1 MKAALANKPPGQTI
15 DPTDSPIV
23 IDRRGFPVD
32 VSGDRWELNEP
43 TAKIVLDWSVLAL
56 RNVEIENAFKRY
68 FGWLITTQSPVSV
81 RNAFHFLPCFTRT
94 AAFRAAEDTASAIPY
109 LAFSEARA
117 ALKKADRWKLH
128 YARQVYRWCEAQG
141 YAHFDFEVSCQL
153 DDLVIGGNTK
163 GQAVRSKNP
172 NKGPL
177 DAQEVASLTNA
188 LRAARLT
195 NFIPLAE
202 QALVWLALSTGS
214 NAIQYACLREE
225 DLKEER
231 LGNEVVAYILRIPR
245 HKKGHVDH
253 RAEFKERRLTRFVG
267 ELLADLIAQNRANYP
282 DVEKGLAARP
292 ILRSNSPSYGHNHP
306 LAEWAW
312 HLKAADVNKMLQRAV
327 NQLGVLSRTGEP
339 LHVTTRR
346 FRYTLASR
354 AVDSGASA
362 YEVADALDHS
372 DLQNVGV
379 YFDVHSNIVEHL
391 DQTMALAL
399 APRAQAFAKLVE
411 NEASAIRG
419 DVSGSRVYHGDRERD
434 LTEPV
439 GTCGNHSF
447 CNVSAAPLAC
457 YTCPMF
463 QPWMDGP
470 HDLVL
475 ESLLRRRE
483 KSVEQGLNQKVIAMN
498 DHVIIEVAGVI
509 QRIADKR
516 AEQHG

>member
-1 MKAALANKPPGQTI
+1 MNAVLTNEPFAQAV
-15 DPTDSPIV
+15 DPTEPLIV
-23 IDRRGFPVD
+23 IDRRGLPVD
-32 VSGDRWELNEP
+32 ISGDRWELHEP
-43 TAKIVLDWSVLAL
+43 TTKIVLDWSTLGL
-56 RNVEIENAFKRY
+56 RNAEIETGFKRY
-68 FGWLITTQSPVSV
+68 ISWLITTQSPVSV
-81 RNAFHFLPCFTRT
+81 RNAFHFLPLFTRT
-94 AAFRAAEDTASAIPY
+94 AAFRAAEDASNTIPY
-109 LAFSEARA
+109 LAFSQARA
-117 ALKKADRWKLH
+117 ALIKPDRWKLH
-128 YARQVYRWCEAQG
+128 YARQLYRWCEAQG
-141 YAHFDFEVSCQL
+141 YPHFTLEVSCQL
-153 DDLVIGGNTK
+153 DDLVIGGNAK
-163 GQAVRSKNP
+163 GQAVRSKDP
-172 NKGPL
+172 HKGPL

-195 NFIPLAE
+195 NVITLKE
-202 QALVWLALSTGS
+202 QALIWLALSTGS

-225 DLKEER
+225 DLKEEK
-231 LGNEVVAYILRIPR
+231 LGGEIVAYFLQVPR
-245 HKKGHVDH
+245 HKKGHIHH
-253 RAEFKERRLTRFVG
+253 RAAFRERRLTSFVG
-267 ELLADLIAQNRANYP
+267 EVIADLIAQNCADHP
-282 DVEKGLAARP
+282 PVENSPAARS
-292 ILRSNSPSYGHNHP
+292 IFRSNCSSFGHNHP

-312 HLKAADVNKMLQRAV
+312 HLQAADVNKMLQRAV
-327 NQLGVLSRTGEP
+327 RRLGVLSRTGEP

-354 AVDSGASA
+354 AIDSGASA

-372 DLQNVGV
+372 DLQNVSV

-411 NEASAIRG
+411 SEAIAIRG
-419 DVSGSRVYHGDRERD
+419 DVSGSRVYHGDREQE
-434 LTEPV
+434 LSEPV

-447 CNVSAAPLAC
+447 CNISAAPLAC

-463 QPWMDGP
+463 QPWMEGP

-475 ESLLRRRE
+475 DSLLRKRE
-483 KSVEQGLNQKVIAMN
+483 KNMEIGLNPKMIAMN

>member
-1 MKAALANKPPGQTI
+1 MKAVLPNKPLSQTLDLTEPSI
-15 DPTDSPIV
+15 I

-43 TAKIVLDWSVLAL
+43 TSKIVLDWSVLAL
-56 RNVEIENAFKRY
+56 RNLEIENAFKRY
-68 FGWLITTQSPVSV
+68 FGWLITAQSPVSV
-81 RNAFHFLPCFTRT
+81 RNAFHFLPCFTQT
-94 AAFRAAEDTASAIPY
+94 AAFRAAEDTSSTIPY

-117 ALKKADRWKLH
+117 ALKKADHWKLH
-128 YARQVYRWCEAQG
+128 YARQIYRWCEAQG
-141 YAHFDFEVSCQL
+141 YPHFDFDVSCQL

-195 NFIPLAE
+195 NSIPLAE

-225 DLKEER
+225 DLQEEK
-231 LGNEVVAYILRIPR
+231 LGDEVVAYILRIPR
-245 HKKGHVDH
+245 HKKGHVHH

-267 ELLADLIAQNRANYP
+267 ELIADLVAQNRANYP
-282 DVEKGLAARP
+282 DMESSPAARP
-292 ILRSNSPSYGHNHP
+292 ILRSSSPSYGHNQP

-312 HLKAADVNKMLQRAV
+312 HLKAAEVNKMLQRAV
-327 NQLGVLSRTGEP
+327 KQLGVLSRTGEP

-346 FRYTLASR
+346 FRYTLATR

-391 DQTMALAL
+391 DQTIALAL

-411 NEASAIRG
+411 NEASAVRG

-483 KSVEQGLNQKVIAMN
+483 KSVERGLNQKVIAMN